1 MPPTEVPLN
10 NLEVFKLMEERRLE
24 SQKNYEL
31 LHERISNMKDEIN
44 TDIKQSHKLIMCE
57 IKELRDDQRKH
68 AVEMS
73 VRITNLEK
81 WKWTIVGGA
90 VVIGFFLS
98 GGIEAISK
106 FIS

>member
-1 MPPTEVPLN
+1 MPPAEVPVN
-10 NLEVFKLMEERRLE
+10 NLEIFKLMEERRLE

-44 TDIKQSHKLIMCE
+44 TDIKNSHKLIMGE

-73 VRITNLEK
+73 ARITNLEK

-98 GGIEAISK
+98 GGVQVVSK
-106 FIS
+106 FIT